1 MTTDRRRQERSE
13 VDKVA
18 YISGDGSSLRCR
30 VRNISDCG
38 AAIELPDSR
47 YTRPRF
53 TLMLERSRMVRECRL
68 IWSRGDRIGVEFVR
82 ECE

>member
-13 VDKVA
+13 VDEVA

-30 VRNISDCG
+30 VRNISDYG

-47 YTRPRF
+47 YMRPRF
-53 TLMLERSRMVRECRL
+53 TVMFERNRMVRECQL
-68 IWSRGDRIGVEFVR
+68 IWSMGNRIGVEFVD
-82 ECE
+82 EGE